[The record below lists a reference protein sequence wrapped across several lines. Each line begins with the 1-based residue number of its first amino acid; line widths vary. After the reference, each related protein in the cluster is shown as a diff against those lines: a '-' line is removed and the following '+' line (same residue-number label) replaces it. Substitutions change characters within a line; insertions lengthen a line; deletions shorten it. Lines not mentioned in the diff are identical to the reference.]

1 MKNKTIRINKLA
13 LTRAIAL
20 AVLTIAA
27 SQAHAT
33 NYTFSDL
40 GTVAIAATT
49 PIAIGGINNLG
60 HVVGIRGTDSTLAEG
75 KAVKW
80 NGTAWSEL
88 GNIPGG
94 TTSIAL
100 AINDQGQ
107 SSGYIS
113 HEPNQDLL
121 EPVRWESDGS
131 VTPLQHLSASS
142 WFSRPEAINASGQTS
157 GYGFTDHF
165 QAAHW
170 DASGNVH
177 LLSSLPGGLETF
189 VQDMND
195 AGEMVGDAYTNNGD
209 FDPAAYWDANG
220 NAFELHTLSGNT
232 GNGWA
237 TAINN
242 LGQIVGL
249 TTDANGNMQAT
260 YWNSYSA
267 QPELL
272 QPLTG
277 LSGAVAGDIN
287 DVGQILGWAYDSD
300 NKGHILLWD
309 HNNGTTSDLT
319 SLLPAGL
326 AAAGWSIG
334 TYLDQINNTGQIIGG
349 LSNNGLHAS
358 FLLTP
363 TSVPVPGAVWLFG
376 SALAGLFGVKRH
388 KRAL

>member
-1 MKNKTIRINKLA
+1 MQNQTIKINKLA

-20 AVLTIAA
+20 ATLTTAA
-27 SQAHAT
+27 SQAQAT

-40 GTVAIAATT
+40 GTVALAPTT

-60 HVVGIRGTDSTLAEG
+60 HVVGIRGSDSTLTEG

-88 GNIPGG
+88 GNITGG

-107 SSGYIS
+107 TSGYIS
-113 HEPNQDLL
+113 HQPNQDLL

-131 VTPLQHLSASS
+131 VTSLQHLTSTS
-142 WFSRPEAINASGQTS
+142 WFSRPEAINASGRTS
-157 GYGFTDHF
+157 GFGFTDHF

-170 DASGNVH
+170 DASGNVQ
-177 LLSSLPGGLETF
+177 LLASLPGGRETF

-195 AGEMVGDAYTNNGD
+195 AGEMVGDAYTSNGD

-220 NAFELHTLSGNT
+220 NPFELHTFSGNT

-242 LGQIVGL
+242 LGQIVGM
-249 TTDANGNMQAT
+249 TTDVDGSSQAA

-277 LSGAVAGDIN
+277 LTGAVAGDIN
-287 DVGQILGWAYDSD
+287 DSGQILGWAYDSD
-300 NKGHILLWD
+300 NKGHALLWD
-309 HNNGTTSDLT
+309 HGTVTDLT
-319 SLLPAGL
+319 AYLPAGL
-326 AAAGWSIG
+326 AAAGWRMG
-334 TYLDQINNTGQIIGG
+334 TYLDQLNNKGQIIGG
-349 LSNNGLHAS
+349 LSGNGLTAS
-358 FLLTP
+358 FMLTP
-363 TSVPVPGAVWLFG
+363 TAVPVPGAVWLFG
-376 SALAGLFGVKRH
+376 SALAGLLGVKRH
-388 KRAL
+388 KHALQA